1 MNAQQQQVDEVI
13 GIMHKNMENVLER
26 DSKLTALE
34 ERADALEDGAAQF
47 EKQAGSLKNK
57 YASNNLIIAA
67 VVGVLVL
74 GGFYWYLFMQPPPPP
89 PYPYPPPP
97 PAPAAPAAGGDSAGS
112 GGGAAA

>member
-1 MNAQQQQVDEVI
+1 MDSILGVFR
-13 GIMHKNMENVLER
+13 LER

-74 GGFYWYLFMQPPPPP
+74 GGFYWYLFMQPPP
-89 PYPYPPPP
+89 
-97 PAPAAPAAGGDSAGS
+97 APGVVIVKLAFY
-112 GGGAAA
+112 

>member
-1 MNAQQQQVDEVI
+1 MSLDVNEIPMNIWNIDSI
-13 GIMHKNMENVLER
+13 LGLFRLER

-74 GGFYWYLFMQPPPPP
+74 GGFYWYLFMQPPP
-89 PYPYPPPP
+89 
-97 PAPAAPAAGGDSAGS
+97 APGVVIVKLPFQMTFVYFFVIK
-112 GGGAAA
+112 

>member
-1 MNAQQQQVDEVI
+1 MSLDVNEI
-13 GIMHKNMENVLER
+13 PINIWNINSILGLFRLER

-74 GGFYWYLFMQPPPPP
+74 GGFYWYLFMQPPP
-89 PYPYPPPP
+89 
-97 PAPAAPAAGGDSAGS
+97 APGVVIVKLPFQMTFVYFFVIK
-112 GGGAAA
+112 

>member
-1 MNAQQQQVDEVI
+1 MSLDVNEIPMNIWNIDSI
-13 GIMHKNMENVLER
+13 LGLFRLER

-74 GGFYWYLFMQPPPPP
+74 GGFYWYLFMQPPP
-89 PYPYPPPP
+89 
-97 PAPAAPAAGGDSAGS
+97 APGVVIVKLPF
-112 GGGAAA
+112 

>member
-1 MNAQQQQVDEVI
+1 MSLDVNEI
-13 GIMHKNMENVLER
+13 PINIWNINSILGLFRLER

-74 GGFYWYLFMQPPPPP
+74 GGFYWYLFMQPPP
-89 PYPYPPPP
+89 
-97 PAPAAPAAGGDSAGS
+97 APGVVIVKLPFVYFFVIQ
-112 GGGAAA
+112 